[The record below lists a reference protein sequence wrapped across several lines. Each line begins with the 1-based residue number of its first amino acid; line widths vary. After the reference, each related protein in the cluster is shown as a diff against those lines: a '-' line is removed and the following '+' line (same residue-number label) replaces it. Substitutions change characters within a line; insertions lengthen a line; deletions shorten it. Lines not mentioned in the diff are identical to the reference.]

1 MDRWVALSCLLV
13 GVLTRTTAAQNDPPE
28 TVSDCCEGDVIFLL
42 DSSGSVSSFEYHHML
57 DFLSKL
63 LSPFLLGPEQVRVAL
78 VQVGSSPRVEFGLEA
93 HSAQHRLQEALRS
106 TKQLKGN
113 TNTVE
118 ALRLVQ
124 DRLLVP
130 RKSSG
135 APRVL
140 VWLTDGV
147 NPGPVEGPM
156 EELRNSN
163 VSVLVVST
171 GHGGYQLLQKVVT
184 PPLETHLHV
193 VDVEFMELITQDFRN
208 AIIELIRAERLQV
221 RDVSSRTAVLQWRPV
236 LSGGD
241 GRYELHFGQ
250 VLTPGAE
257 HEGGPG
263 TGASTGH
270 AGYKRIL
277 LPASTSQ
284 TTITDLQPNT
294 KYNATLRTHPSLPA
308 TRPLSITFTTKP
320 EVLSP
325 TVVMV
330 SERGTRGVRL
340 QWGPQQPES
349 VQLYRVEYG
358 ALPRGPVQIVTL
370 DHLQNST
377 ELSGLQ
383 PDTEYLITVSAQH
396 SSGQE
401 RAMSIK
407 VCTQEELPAL
417 SDLQLTTVGSKS
429 VQVRWSG
436 AAEGLRGYWLSWE
449 GEDYSY
455 SGQTSSLHLPAS
467 SLSTLLTNLA
477 PASRICVSPVYRTA
491 RGEALCCTAQLHSHG
506 N

>member
-1 MDRWVALSCLLV
+1 PVSPTSLFLLFVAVFFL
-13 GVLTRTTAAQNDPPE
+13 
-28 TVSDCCEGDVIFLL
+28 SDCCEGDVIFLL

-106 TKQLKGN
+106 TKQLKGD

-208 AIIELIRAERLQV
+208 AIIGEQEGPG
-221 RDVSSRTAVLQWRPV
+221 VL
-236 LSGGD
+236 
-241 GRYELHFGQ
+241 H
-250 VLTPGAE
+250 PGA
-257 HEGGPG
+257 P
-263 TGASTGH
+263 ANV
-270 AGYKRIL
+270 RVP
-277 LPASTSQ
+277 PASGKMGSNRF
-284 TTITDLQPNT
+284 IRKP
-294 KYNATLRTHPSLPA
+294 KKTLMIVC
-308 TRPLSITFTTKP
+308 ITFLQNINRCALLNCGVFSLLCFLSHCLS

-491 RGEALCCTAQLHSHG
+491 RGEALCCTAQLHSRKTH
-506 N
+506 